1 MACGVAKAQ
10 QQSVPKKSGG
20 EKATKV
26 HERVN
31 DQVPER
37 CQSEGNKT
45 QLEINGTKCGLHGN

>member
-31 DQVPER
+31 LDISMIKSLKDV
-37 CQSEGNKT
+37 KVKV
-45 QLEINGTKCGLHGN
+45 TKPN